1 MLGGFLLL
9 RPIMG
14 AEAARRWLALAGA
27 VLAYQGY
34 FTFSNLAGNRRAGEV
49 ELLPSLGAG
58 NALSLARGTL
68 LAMLAGF
75 LLIPPLPA
83 GWAWAPAVL
92 YTLADLSD
100 YLDGYLA
107 RIMGHSTLLGER
119 LDIEWDGLGTL
130 AACALAVS
138 YGKAPPWFLL
148 VGMARYIFL
157 ITEAAM
163 GKLGRRPRAL
173 PPSGIRRPLAGLTM
187 GFLSVLLWPV
197 VHPPASELAALLFA
211 VPFLLSF
218 MRDWLV
224 VVGVVDPLASA
235 YQKGRVLLR
244 AALLEW
250 APIPLRLGLLV
261 VGSVEALRALK
272 DPVSR
277 ALPLS
282 SGGFP
287 GGVGV
292 VDLFALWELAALLA
306 LALGFGGRF
315 AALIYTVP
323 VGLTLA
329 ALDPDPWQSWA
340 LGMALALLILGTGR
354 LSLWAV
360 DKALFS
366 RPAGAIAHGE
376 EPGL

>member
-1 MLGGFLLL
+1 LAGFLLL

-27 VLAYQGY
+27 VLAYQSY

-58 NALSLARGTL
+58 NVLSLARGTL

-75 LLIPPLPA
+75 LLIPPPPA

-107 RIMGHSTLLGER
+107 RITDHSTLLGEK

-130 AACALAVS
+130 AACALAVR

-148 VGMARYIFL
+148 VGLARYIFL
-157 ITEAAM
+157 ITETAM
-163 GKLGRRPRAL
+163 GKLGRRPQAL

-187 GFLSVLLWPV
+187 GFLSVLLWPM

-224 VVGVVDPLASA
+224 VVGVLDPLASA

-250 APIPLRLGLLV
+250 APVPLRMGLLV

-277 ALPLS
+277 ALALS
-282 SGGFP
+282 NGGFP

-292 VDLFALWELAALLA
+292 VHLFALGELAALLA
-306 LALGFGGRF
+306 LAFGFGGRF

-323 VGLTLA
+323 LGLTLA

-354 LSLWAV
+354 LSLWAA

-366 RPAGAIAHGE
+366 RPAGASAHGE
-376 EPGL
+376 DSGL